1 MALSGTAQPKEQ
13 TGPSLNSM
21 TTSQPVSA
29 IRPAMAPFGGFM
41 LNPVSSSS
49 TLNTNSTLAKMT
61 TAIPTSQS
69 TTSTQSGQSWGG
81 QQQSL
86 F

>member
-41 LNPVSSSS
+41 LNPVSSS